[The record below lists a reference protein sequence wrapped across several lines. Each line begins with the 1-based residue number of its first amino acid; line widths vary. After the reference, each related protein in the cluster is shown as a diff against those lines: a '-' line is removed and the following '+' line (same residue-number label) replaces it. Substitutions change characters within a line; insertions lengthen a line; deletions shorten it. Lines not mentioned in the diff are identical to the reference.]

1 MAETDR
7 FQKNKYVK
15 VPESTF
21 KDLIKGAGI
30 VLKNFDIENLSY
42 KDADFLCATSGG
54 ISIKSSVEIT
64 DNGEDI
70 DNVRKNTKELAEL
83 NSRTHEISF
92 TAITATKDMLK
103 KLAVAADWDSTDATK
118 LRLRTYLESGDF
130 TPLWVVFGKAN
141 GGALVAHYPD
151 LLSTGGLDFKSA
163 NDGKGTFTCTFTA
176 YSSLLAQD
184 YDAVEYYMFDPPEEE
199 EGSEIETQ
207 SDVDNY
213 LYDESESENE

>member
-1 MAETDR
+1 MAETDK

-15 VPESTF
+15 VPKNTF
-21 KDLIKGAGI
+21 KNLIKGSGI
-30 VLKNFDIENLSY
+30 VLKNFDLENLSY
-42 KDADFLCATSGG
+42 EDSDFLCATSGG
-54 ISIKSSVEIT
+54 IGIKSSIEIT
-64 DNGEDI
+64 DNGEGI

-83 NSRTHEISF
+83 KSRTHEISF
-92 TAITATKDMLK
+92 TSITANKDMLK
-103 KLAVAADWDSTDATK
+103 KLNVAADWDSEDERK
-118 LRLRTYLESGDF
+118 LRLRNYLEYSDF
-130 TPLWVVFGKAN
+130 TPLYIVYGKAN

-151 LLSTGGLDFKSA
+151 LLATGGLDFKSA

-199 EGSEIETQ
+199 DGGEVETQ

-213 LYDESESENE
+213 LYNESENENE